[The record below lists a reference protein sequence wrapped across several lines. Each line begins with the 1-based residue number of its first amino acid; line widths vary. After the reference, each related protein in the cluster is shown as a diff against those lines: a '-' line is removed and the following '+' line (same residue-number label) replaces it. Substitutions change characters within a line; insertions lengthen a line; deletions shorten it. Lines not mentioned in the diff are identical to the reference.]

1 MVIFNY
7 KFHGKSSN
15 FHVRFF
21 FGHNIP
27 TKNLI
32 VLKFREKNTNIQINS
47 TTCQLSVSRDQFKVF
62 LRQFNFIEGYTAFRG
77 DGMYLM
83 EEEECTQLDV
93 FGMTEADAEVVQQA
107 YIQQYLQDDVYYTLT
122 SQIE

>member
-1 MVIFNY
+1 
-7 KFHGKSSN
+7 
-15 FHVRFF
+15 
-21 FGHNIP
+21 
-27 TKNLI
+27 
-32 VLKFREKNTNIQINS
+32 
-47 TTCQLSVSRDQFKVF
+47 
-62 LRQFNFIEGYTAFRG
+62 
-77 DGMYLM
+77 MYLM